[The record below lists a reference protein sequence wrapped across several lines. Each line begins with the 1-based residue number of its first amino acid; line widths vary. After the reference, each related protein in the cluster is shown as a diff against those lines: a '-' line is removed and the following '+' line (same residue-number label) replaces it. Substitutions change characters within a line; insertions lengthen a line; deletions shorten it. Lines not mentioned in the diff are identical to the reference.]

1 MKTREWKTKMLEQL
15 RQWGEEA
22 TMIALFDFKGLTVA
36 EMNDLRKQ
44 LKEKGYNVKVVKNNL
59 MKLVFADKIPE
70 ITDVLVGPTAIIISF
85 SDEVEPVKIFADF
98 SKEVEKG
105 ELKAGIMH
113 GQFLDKEEIER
124 LAKLPSTQ
132 ELRAQVVGAVAGP
145 LYGIVGVLSGVM
157 RNLVY
162 AINAIKE
169 KKEKEG

>member
-44 LKEKGYNVKVVKNNL
+44 LKQKGYVVKVVKNNL
-59 MKLVFADKIPE
+59 MKLALQERVPE
-70 ITDVLVGPTAIIISF
+70 IVDVLVGPTAIIVSF
-85 SDEVEPVKIFADF
+85 GDEVEPVKIFADF

-105 ELKAGIMH
+105 DFKAAIMH
-113 GQFLDKEEIER
+113 GQFLNRDEVLR
-124 LAKLPSTQ
+124 LSKLPSAQ
-132 ELRAQVVGAVAGP
+132 DLRAQVVGAVAGP

-157 RNLVY
+157 RGLVY
-162 AINAIKE
+162 ALNSIKE